1 MLYENVE
8 IFKDTY
14 FKKKYNGNYS
24 VEVIGEVNF
33 GNKAKAR
40 VIPTDAIFWGSNI
53 KSRLNKVSC
62 FADCDGVKFVSM
74 IVNKEKVYFKLTKL

>member
-8 IFKDTY
+8 MFKDTY
-14 FKKKYNGNYS
+14 LEKKYDGKYN

-40 VIPTDAIFWGSNI
+40 VIPTDAIFLGSNV
-53 KSRLNKVSC
+53 KSRLNKISC
-62 FADCDGVKFVSM
+62 FADCDGVKFVHLV
-74 IVNKEKVYFKLTKL
+74 VNKQKVYFKLKK